1 MKQKILLIVILN
13 ITVNCAFAQTFIQ
26 AQKVIGGSKYDE
38 LHSTFAT
45 KDGGLIAAG
54 TSYSNKSGEKTQ
66 NTRGG
71 TDYWVVKMNKAGKIE
86 WDKTI
91 GGNGNDYCKAVIQT
105 LDGGYVLVGESNSFI
120 SVEKSEDSHGSTDY
134 WIVKLDSAGNI
145 EWDKTIGGIG
155 TELIDN
161 VVQTDDG
168 SYVLAGSSDSYAS
181 WEKSEDTRGSLDM
194 WVVKLNKLG
203 KKVWD
208 KTIGG
213 NDYDLC
219 SGIQITRDGGV
230 ILAGFSGSNAS
241 GEKSENNRGVQ
252 SDFWIVKLNK
262 KGNIQ
267 WDRTIGGSADDY
279 GRGVQQTKDGGYV
292 IAGNSNSNISGE
304 KTENSRGGYDYWIIK
319 LDSVGRFMHDKTIGG
334 DYDEID
340 VWCLEKTSDNG
351 FIFGGSSYSGIS
363 GEKTEGSRGASDYWV
378 IKLDSKMNLA
388 WDKTIGGDSYDNLLS
403 IKETGKNMYALGGFS
418 WSGIAG
424 DKTIAS
430 RGEADFWI
438 VALNETNQSN
448 KIAVTESTIDLKN
461 IMHSNEIKFTV
472 YPNPAKDIMNI
483 RVSGKAIF
491 SLSDASGKIVRT
503 KTLEGDGA
511 IDVSALAAGMYYL
524 KNNTSGAIQNV
535 IVVK

>member
-1 MKQKILLIVILN
+1 MKQKILLIVILS
-13 ITVNCAFAQTFIQ
+13 ITVNCVFAQAFIQ

-45 KDGGLIAAG
+45 KDGGLITAG
-54 TSYSNKSGEKTQ
+54 SSYSNKSGEKTQ

-71 TDYWVVKMNKAGKIE
+71 RDYWVIKMNKVGKIE

-91 GGNGNDYCKAVIQT
+91 GGNGDDYCKAVIQT
-105 LDGGYVLVGESNSFI
+105 SDGGYILAGESNSYI
-120 SVEKSEDSHGSTDY
+120 SVEKSEDSHGYTDY

-145 EWDKTIGGIG
+145 EWDKTIGGSG

-168 SYVLAGSSDSYAS
+168 GYMLAGSSDSYAS
-181 WEKSEDTRGSLDM
+181 WEKSESTRGSLDM
-194 WVVKLNKLG
+194 WVVKLNRFG

-219 SGIQITRDGGV
+219 SGIQITRDGGL

-262 KGNIQ
+262 KGNIE

-279 GRGVQQTKDGGYV
+279 GRGVQQTKDGCYI

-319 LDSVGRFMHDKTIGG
+319 LDSMGRFMYDKTIGG

-340 VWCLEKTSDNG
+340 VWCLEKTSDDG

-363 GEKTEGSRGASDYWV
+363 GEKTESSRGASDYWV
-378 IKLDSKMNLA
+378 IKLDKEGNIV
-388 WDKTIGGDSYDNLLS
+388 WDKTVGGEGYDNLLS
-403 IKETGKNMYALGGFS
+403 IKETRKNMYTLGGFS

-424 DKTIAS
+424 DKTFPS
-430 RGEADFWI
+430 RGEADYWVVVLNDAKQVNNI
-438 VALNETNQSN
+438 VAPV
-448 KIAVTESTIDLKN
+448 VTTDFKN
-461 IMHSNEIKFTV
+461 IPNGNEINFTI

-491 SLSDASGKIVRT
+491 SLSDNSGKIVST
-503 KTLEGDGA
+503 KTLEGNGV
-511 IDVSALAAGMYYL
+511 IDVSTLAAGTYYL
-524 KNNTSGAIQNV
+524 KNNLSWAKQTV